1 MAPGCTATTWLSS
14 RFDWPHA
21 APGRRGGTAWTAR
34 TPLLIFRAMQK
45 KPPASL
51 SPQEIERYKRHLV
64 LKEVGG
70 QGQQKLKA
78 ARVLV
83 VGAGG
88 LGSPI
93 LAYLAAAGVG
103 TIGIIDDDRVS
114 LDNLQRQIV
123 HDTASVGTSKVAS
136 AAATLK
142 RLNPHVAVEAIE
154 ARLDAGNALEHIARY
169 DLVVDGSDN
178 AATRYLVSDACFFAK
193 RTLVFGAVGPFDG
206 YVSTFKPH
214 LKNEDGA
221 PYPTYRCLFPEAAP
235 PGTVPNCAEVGVL
248 GSVVGVIGT
257 LQATEV
263 VKEIL
268 GVGVSLA
275 GRLLIY
281 DALPARFETLQ
292 IAWDPGNP
300 LTGHNATITDLSIH
314 ARAGKGSACA
324 A

>member
-1 MAPGCTATTWLSS
+1 
-14 RFDWPHA
+14 
-21 APGRRGGTAWTAR
+21 
-34 TPLLIFRAMQK
+34 MQK
-45 KPPASL
+45 KLPASL
-51 SPQEIERYKRHLV
+51 SAQEIERYKRHLV
-64 LKEVGG
+64 LKEIGG

-88 LGSPI
+88 LGSPV

-103 TIGIIDDDRVS
+103 TIGIVDEDRVS

-123 HDTASVGTSKVAS
+123 HDTISVGMTKVAS

-142 RLNPHVAVEAIE
+142 RLNPHVDVEVIE
-154 ARLDAGNALEHIARY
+154 ARLDAGNALEHIGLY
-169 DLVVDGSDN
+169 DIVADGSDN
-178 AATRYLVSDACFFAK
+178 AATRYLVSDACYLAK

-214 LKNEDGA
+214 RRGSDGE
-221 PYPTYRCLFPEAAP
+221 PYPTYRCLFPEAPP
-235 PGTVPNCAEVGVL
+235 PGTIPNCAEAGIL
-248 GSVVGVIGT
+248 GSVAGVIGT

-263 VKEIL
+263 AKEIL
-268 GVGVSLA
+268 GIGASLA

-281 DALPARFETLQ
+281 DALAVRFETLQ
-292 IAWDPGNP
+292 IAWDPDNP
-300 LTGHNATITDLSIH
+300 LNGHNATIKDLAIH
-314 ARAGKGSACA
+314 VSTGKGPACA